1 MSIILL
7 SIIYVIQ
14 LVLLGHYFFSGFK
27 YKKRANDK
35 RIIGEE
41 LVTLI
46 NQ

>member
-7 SIIYVIQ
+7 GIMSGIQ
-14 LVLLGHYFFSGFK
+14 LVLLGHYFFSGLK
-27 YKKRANDK
+27 YKKRAKDK

-41 LVTLI
+41 LGVLV